1 MSQYIHL
8 LSCVLLSLIF
18 YSFYAE
24 KIYNP
29 THEKDVA
36 IFILFFYMMEVV
48 PFQKEPSFWVWGLRA
63 YTVLMVLGIK
73 KTKHFRFNHF
83 DALRKPLNNQWSF
96 IRYANTTIALLYLI
110 QYYLQTKHRLLSSL
124 SRP

>member
-8 LSCVLLSLIF
+8 LSYVLLSLIF

-36 IFILFFYMMEVV
+36 IFIFFLHDGSG
-48 PFQKEPSFWVWGLRA
+48 SFPER
-63 YTVLMVLGIK
+63 TQFLGVGAQGIYSSDGFGDKKK
-73 KTKHFRFNHF
+73 KTQN
-83 DALRKPLNNQWSF
+83 
-96 IRYANTTIALLYLI
+96 I
-110 QYYLQTKHRLLSSL
+110 
-124 SRP
+124 